1 MGAECNYCLCGVVCL
16 EEVVE
21 GRELELILQPCLLKL
36 HQNYMLLLH
45 ILRLN
50 TVQEKQHLMVCSDSW
65 IQ

>member
-45 ILRLN
+45 ILRLK